1 MPVRKI
7 PKNYR
12 SITGYFPSL
21 INNRSIAYESSLERD
36 FFLLLEY
43 DKDVL
48 SYEEQ
53 PLVIPYHQGGIDRT
67 YTPDCLIFYKEHLNK
82 KPLIAEIKYTSE
94 LEEKKVELD
103 EKFHLIEQHAAENDM
118 TFRVLTEKDIRGP
131 YLDNLKFLNKFL
143 RIPPDFDRY
152 KQVIVRHLQV
162 RKNLTVLEL
171 IDRLSFVG
179 IEKAMAL
186 PTFWYMVR
194 IGAIKTN
201 LTIPLSNSSVL
212 EVENGEDIS

>member
-43 DKDVL
+43 DRDVL

-53 PLVIPYHQGGIDRT
+53 PLVIAYHQGGIDRT
-67 YTPDCLIFYKEHLNK
+67 YTPDCLIFYKEHLDK

-118 TFRVLTEKDIRGP
+118 SFRVLTEKDIRGP

-143 RIPPDFDRY
+143 RIPPDFDCY
-152 KQVIVRHLQV
+152 KQVIASNIQERENV
-162 RKNLTVLEL
+162 TVLEL
-171 IDRLSFVG
+171 MDMLSVEG
-179 IEKAMAL
+179 IEKAKAL

-201 LTIPLSNSSVL
+201 LTIPLSNNSIL